1 MRQHA
6 KALLQA
12 HEFNEAQLLAKQI
25 AEQEQ
30 EETRIAT
37 EKMKDG
43 YKMATLR
50 MRAKYQVEMETLS
63 KQYDSK
69 ISAVNAAETVDLL
82 PATRKLNYLKK
93 QKESASLI
101 LKKNRASNSKKVIV
115 TPETNVF
122 SVTAPIQV
130 NTKLKLPALPSIQ
143 DTLKGYN
150 SDL

>member
-12 HEFNEAQLLAKQI
+12 QLFAKQI
-25 AEQEQ
+25 AEQEP
-30 EETRIAT
+30 EE
-37 EKMKDG
+37 
-43 YKMATLR
+43 
-50 MRAKYQVEMETLS
+50 
-63 KQYDSK
+63 
-69 ISAVNAAETVDLL
+69 
-82 PATRKLNYLKK
+82 TRKLNYLKK

-101 LKKNRASNSKKVIV
+101 VKKNRASNRKKVIV